1 MNDFPKIKEHYDMS
15 QRKNAKA
22 IPFQWKTILCDATG
36 YYKKSPKCFVVEVH
50 TENPAGGKPLQR
62 QHNTTLKGREE
73 IADFLA
79 SEESIAVKEDL
90 YKKYAEQQVK
100 TFPGN
105 TVQLSA
111 EGAYT
116 LLEATGEFQSYLA
129 REIEKDRKN
138 PANTKDTLNRD
149 LLDKYLSFYGN
160 RPLCR
165 IDKGVRKTV
174 EQDLAAQD
182 PRFTKHQMRRCR
194 HRLEL
199 MQWYAA
205 DHGWMNMPKRRGR
218 KRYDA
223 QGQKRSK
230 LGNQSLSHEEF
241 SRLLEQAKQNA
252 LQNGLAVGVLLVL
265 LEGFSPE
272 EACSLQYGNYVR
284 LPGSA
289 YYSLRVLR
297 PYLEKADNVLQFGRE
312 KVYPYRL
319 RYVPVCQP
327 LQEILQRRAEWAR
340 EKGGR
345 SFLKMPIVCSKTEW
359 KTACR
364 PEELQRY
371 SKSLLKQAG
380 FAAGTYKKTDE
391 KSDHQEEK
399 TIGATVR
406 VLHRTFDEMVKGWLR
421 AGEKDHLQGWAPK
434 TVMDKVYRDYQS
446 VWYQECIGR
455 KLDEAIRCYQKGA

>member
-1 MNDFPKIKEHYDMS
+1 MS

-50 TENPAGGKPLQR
+50 TENPAGGKTLQR

-149 LLDKYLSFYGN
+149 LLDKYLSFYGD

-182 PRFTKHQMRRCR
+182 PRFTKHQMQRCR

-199 MQWYAA
+199 MLQYVA
-205 DHGWMNMPKRRGR
+205 DHGWMDMPKQQGR

-223 QGQKRSK
+223 QGQKRHK
-230 LGNQSLSHEEF
+230 LATQSLSHAQF
-241 SRLLEQAKQNA
+241 GKLLELAKQDA
-252 LQNGLAVGVLLVL
+252 LQDGRAVGVLLLL
-265 LEGFSPE
+265 LEGLSPKE
-272 EACSLQYGNYVR
+272 VCRLQYEDFMQ
-284 LPGSA
+284 LPDSV
-289 YYSLRVLR
+289 YYSLW
-297 PYLEKADNVLQFGRE
+297 P
-312 KVYPYRL
+312 
-319 RYVPVCQP
+319 C
-327 LQEILQRRAEWAR
+327 
-340 EKGGR
+340 
-345 SFLKMPIVCSKTEW
+345 
-359 KTACR
+359 CR
-364 PEELQRY
+364 
-371 SKSLLKQAG
+371 G
-380 FAAGTYKKTDE
+380 VD
-391 KSDHQEEK
+391 DC
-399 TIGATVR
+399 
-406 VLHRTFDEMVKGWLR
+406 MN
-421 AGEKDHLQGWAPK
+421 
-434 TVMDKVYRDYQS
+434 
-446 VWYQECIGR
+446 R
-455 KLDEAIRCYQKGA
+455 KED